1 MNTRVLV
8 STSQRLEWFTK
19 EHGYT
24 VTNVVDVALQEFLAR
39 KGVPDV
45 DTLREIV
52 ARAGGPELAD

>member
-1 MNTRVLV
+1 M